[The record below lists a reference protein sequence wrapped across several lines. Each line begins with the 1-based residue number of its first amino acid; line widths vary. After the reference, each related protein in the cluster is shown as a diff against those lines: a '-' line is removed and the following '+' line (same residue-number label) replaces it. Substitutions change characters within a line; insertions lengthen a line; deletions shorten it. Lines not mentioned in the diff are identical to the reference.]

1 MADLQYSLDLLGGLG
16 RDLDGMARSLD
27 GVAARTN
34 WTEQG
39 IGHSRVANALEDFA
53 GSWDDKRERLT
64 TSLRAVGEMATA
76 SAQTFQEIDDEL
88 AGQIQEAVEGVQ

>member
-1 MADLQYSLDLLGGLG
+1 MADLKYSLELLRGLG

-53 GSWDDKRERLT
+53 GS
-64 TSLRAVGEMATA
+64 SQA
-76 SAQTFQEIDDEL
+76 FQEIDDEL
-88 AGQIQEAVEGVQ
+88 AAQIRDAVEGVQ